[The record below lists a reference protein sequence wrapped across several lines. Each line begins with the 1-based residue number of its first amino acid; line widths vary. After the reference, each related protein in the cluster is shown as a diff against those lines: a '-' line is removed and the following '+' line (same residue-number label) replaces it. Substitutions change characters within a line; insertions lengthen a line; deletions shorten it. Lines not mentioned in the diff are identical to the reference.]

1 MVPEVGVAGVVDVG
15 DGGVDAAAEGGRL
28 DELAVVKDVGTLP
41 DSSPYR
47 NSSFLEEDTVGQNRI
62 KNQNNFS
69 YQLFLFKVFRF

>member
-41 DSSPYR
+41 DSSPDR
-47 NSSFLEEDTVGQNRI
+47 NS
-62 KNQNNFS
+62 
-69 YQLFLFKVFRF
+69 